1 MTSVFAVTDADAIDL
16 ALLAL
21 RVTVGAVM
29 IAHGY
34 NHIWGP
40 GTITGTAQWFESIG
54 MKPPLLQAW
63 LASITELGAGA
74 MLVVGLLTPL
84 ASAGVIG
91 VMAVAWI
98 VAHRTNGFF
107 IFKPGQ
113 GWEYVMVLLLVA
125 VAIATLGPGAW
136 SLDEALDLTDDLT
149 GWAGLF
155 LSLAAGLGGATALLA
170 TCWREPER

>member
-1 MTSVFAVTDADAIDL
+1 MVALTDADAIDL
-16 ALLAL
+16 ALLAV

-40 GTITGTAQWFESIG
+40 GTITGTARWFESIG
-54 MKPPLLQAW
+54 MRPPLVQAW
-63 LASITELGAGA
+63 MASITELGAGA
-74 MLVVGLLTPL
+74 MLVAGLLTPL
-84 ASAGVIG
+84 AAAGVIG

-113 GWEYVMVLLLVA
+113 GWEYVMVLLVVA
-125 VAIATLGPGAW
+125 ATIATLGPGTW
-136 SLDEALDLTDDLT
+136 SLDDVLGLTDDLT
-149 GWAGLF
+149 GWTGLAV
-155 LSLAAGLGGATALLA
+155 SVVAGLGSAGVLLA
-170 TCWREPER
+170 TCWHRPTPDP